1 MTIKSYTVSVR
12 PLATFLRDH
21 DMPDGI
27 EYATSGLTP
36 GVPGDRAGRAVS
48 VRPAL

>member
-21 DMPDGI
+21 DMPGGI

-36 GVPGDRAGRAVS
+36 AHVGLPVARALV
-48 VRPAL
+48 